1 MPRPTKVQLAD
12 LAIKL
17 FNNIDHGDQ
26 FANGGTQDEMFYHC
40 DKQFLLKLIENFM
53 ECVEDNK
60 KYAQHNILSDE
71 DELEEMLSEA
81 RKVLGLDDPED

>member
-1 MPRPTKVQLAD
+1 MPNPTKKQLAD

-40 DKQFLLKLIENFM
+40 DKKFLLKLIENFM
-53 ECVEDNK
+53 ECVETNK
-60 KYAQHNILSDE
+60 EYAPHNILSNE

-81 RKVLGLDDPED
+81 RKVLGNTDE